1 MSNDADITICF
12 KDFDH
17 WEGFRNFMM
26 NVLIEVDIMLSRS
39 ILAMSVS
46 EQCSES
52 LGTLQSTLLWR
63 SFQGEHNKKLL
74 EMLVY
79 SGFQVII

>member
-1 MSNDADITICF
+1 
-12 KDFDH
+12 
-17 WEGFRNFMM
+17 MM

-52 LGTLQSTLLWR
+52 LGTLQ
-63 SFQGEHNKKLL
+63 
-74 EMLVY
+74 
-79 SGFQVII
+79 